1 MIGRLRPPFFLCAD
15 GNGVVIIV
23 LLGLAVRDIS

>member
-1 MIGRLRPPFFLCAD
+1 MHWQAAPALFLCAD